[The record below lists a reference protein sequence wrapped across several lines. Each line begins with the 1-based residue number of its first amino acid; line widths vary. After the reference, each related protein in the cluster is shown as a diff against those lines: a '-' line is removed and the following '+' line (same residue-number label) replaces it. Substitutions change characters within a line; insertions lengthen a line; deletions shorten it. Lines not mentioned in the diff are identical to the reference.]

1 MTLERF
7 NILRRHFTQWRNAPF
22 INQDMQPSCLT
33 FLGLFTLLAIIR
45 SLCIIRL
52 VRYAVGRDLSAGRH
66 DLPRPHLR
74 RWEPRSVPFGAL
86 VLGWFCHRYFKT
98 DIYIYIFIYLFC
110 ARSKTENENIQLNK
124 ITTAPRKLVSL
135 HFCHCVKIHWT
146 WSLCDVFVLVFIYFH
161 CLHTQKRVYC
171 IYV

>member
-1 MTLERF
+1 MFMGSSMNWWVLRWYTEGKCAAIKQENYVKIIMILERF
-7 NILRRHFTQWRNAPF
+7 NILPRHFTQWRNAPL

-98 DIYIYIFIYLFC
+98 DIYIYIYIFILRALKNRERKYSIKQNYH
-110 ARSKTENENIQLNK
+110 RS
-124 ITTAPRKLVSL
+124 P
-135 HFCHCVKIHWT
+135 
-146 WSLCDVFVLVFIYFH
+146 
-161 CLHTQKRVYC
+161 
-171 IYV
+171 